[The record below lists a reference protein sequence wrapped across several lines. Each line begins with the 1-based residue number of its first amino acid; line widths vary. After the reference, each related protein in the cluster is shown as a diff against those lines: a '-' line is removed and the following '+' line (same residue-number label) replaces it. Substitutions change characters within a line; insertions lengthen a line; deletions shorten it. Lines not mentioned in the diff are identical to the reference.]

1 MATSLTTIIE
11 NELIDEY
18 SNHDPLWVQFVMD
31 HRKAIISRSGEQ
43 AIDLITSNQYD
54 RRLYEY
60 LKKFNIPYGVL
71 WIVLEINQM
80 DTEMDFTNMNSILL
94 PSMDHLQKLR
104 MVFKNLYDFDNALL

>member
-1 MATSLTTIIE
+1 MATSLTKIIE
-11 NELIDEY
+11 DMVDEY

-31 HRKAIISRSGEQ
+31 HRKAIISRAGEQ
-43 AIDLITSNQYD
+43 NIDLITANQYD

-80 DTEMDFTNMNSILL
+80 DNEMDFTNMSSILL

-104 MVFKNLYDFDNALL
+104 ALFKNLYDFDSALL